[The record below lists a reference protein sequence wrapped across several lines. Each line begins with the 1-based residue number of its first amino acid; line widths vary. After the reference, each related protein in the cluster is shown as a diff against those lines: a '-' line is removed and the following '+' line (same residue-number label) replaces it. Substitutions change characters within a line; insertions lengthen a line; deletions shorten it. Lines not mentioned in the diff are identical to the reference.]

1 MVLSLHSFKF
11 INKTP
16 TFGKSFVCIDDKN
29 IENILFK
36 IKNKNYYTYGLNKKS
51 NFQILNII
59 ECNED
64 YIETKQE
71 TIILIVQKI
80 EDVNNK
86 NEIKPVDNIDET
98 VDNDFKYARENLY
111 NIIERGYD
119 ALNTLVDVA
128 NQSQHPRAFEVVGQ
142 LVKTLSDTNKD
153 LLELQKK
160 VKVIKKDIPDQPQNV
175 TNELF
180 VGIQ

>member
-1 MVLSLHSFKF
+1 MSTKF
-11 INKTP
+11 E
-16 TFGKSFVCIDDKN
+16 KN
-29 IENILFK
+29 M
-36 IKNKNYYTYGLNKKS
+36 
-51 NFQILNII
+51 
-59 ECNED
+59 ED
-64 YIETKQE
+64 IFDLPE
-71 TIILIVQKI
+71 KI

-111 NIIERGYD
+111 NIIERGSD

-175 TNELF
+175 TNALF
-180 VGIQ
+180 VGNTSELQKMINKRNNE

>member
-1 MVLSLHSFKF
+1 MSTKF
-11 INKTP
+11 E
-16 TFGKSFVCIDDKN
+16 KN
-29 IENILFK
+29 M
-36 IKNKNYYTYGLNKKS
+36 
-51 NFQILNII
+51 
-59 ECNED
+59 ED
-64 YIETKQE
+64 IFNLPE
-71 TIILIVQKI
+71 KI

-111 NIIERGYD
+111 NIIERGSE

-175 TNELF
+175 TNALF
-180 VGIQ
+180 VGNTSELQKMINKRNNE

>member
-1 MVLSLHSFKF
+1 MTTKF
-11 INKTP
+11 E
-16 TFGKSFVCIDDKN
+16 KN
-29 IENILFK
+29 M
-36 IKNKNYYTYGLNKKS
+36 
-51 NFQILNII
+51 
-59 ECNED
+59 ED
-64 YIETKQE
+64 IFELPE
-71 TIILIVQKI
+71 KI
-80 EDVNNK
+80 EQTK
-86 NEIKPVDNIDET
+86 ELKPVDNLDET

-111 NIIERGYD
+111 NIIERGSD

-175 TNELF
+175 TNALF
-180 VGIQ
+180 VGNTSELQKMINKRNNE

>member
-1 MVLSLHSFKF
+1 MSTKF
-11 INKTP
+11 E
-16 TFGKSFVCIDDKN
+16 KN
-29 IENILFK
+29 M
-36 IKNKNYYTYGLNKKS
+36 
-51 NFQILNII
+51 
-59 ECNED
+59 ED
-64 YIETKQE
+64 IFNLPE
-71 TIILIVQKI
+71 KI

-86 NEIKPVDNIDET
+86 NEIKPVDNVDET

-111 NIIERGYD
+111 NIIERGSD

-175 TNELF
+175 TNALF
-180 VGIQ
+180 VGNTSELQKMINKRNNE

>member
-1 MVLSLHSFKF
+1 MSTKF
-11 INKTP
+11 E
-16 TFGKSFVCIDDKN
+16 KN
-29 IENILFK
+29 M
-36 IKNKNYYTYGLNKKS
+36 
-51 NFQILNII
+51 
-59 ECNED
+59 ED
-64 YIETKQE
+64 IFNLPE
-71 TIILIVQKI
+71 KI

-111 NIIERGYD
+111 NIIERGSD

-175 TNELF
+175 TNALF
-180 VGIQ
+180 VGNTSELQKMINKRNNE

>member
-1 MVLSLHSFKF
+1 MSTKF
-11 INKTP
+11 E
-16 TFGKSFVCIDDKN
+16 KN
-29 IENILFK
+29 M
-36 IKNKNYYTYGLNKKS
+36 
-51 NFQILNII
+51 
-59 ECNED
+59 ED
-64 YIETKQE
+64 IFNLPE
-71 TIILIVQKI
+71 KI

-111 NIIERGYD
+111 NIIERGSD

-175 TNELF
+175 TNSLF
-180 VGIQ
+180 VGNTSELQKMINKRNNE

>member
-1 MVLSLHSFKF
+1 MSTKF
-11 INKTP
+11 E
-16 TFGKSFVCIDDKN
+16 KN
-29 IENILFK
+29 M
-36 IKNKNYYTYGLNKKS
+36 
-51 NFQILNII
+51 
-59 ECNED
+59 ED
-64 YIETKQE
+64 IFNLPE
-71 TIILIVQKI
+71 KI

-111 NIIERGYD
+111 NIIERGSN

-142 LVKTLSDTNKD
+142 LVKTLSYTNKD

-175 TNELF
+175 TNALF
-180 VGIQ
+180 VGNTSELQKMINKRNNE

>member
-1 MVLSLHSFKF
+1 MSTKF
-11 INKTP
+11 E
-16 TFGKSFVCIDDKN
+16 KN
-29 IENILFK
+29 M
-36 IKNKNYYTYGLNKKS
+36 
-51 NFQILNII
+51 
-59 ECNED
+59 ED
-64 YIETKQE
+64 IFNLPE
-71 TIILIVQKI
+71 KI

-86 NEIKPVDNIDET
+86 NKIKPVDNIDET

-111 NIIERGYD
+111 NIIERGSD

-175 TNELF
+175 TNALF
-180 VGIQ
+180 VGNTSELQKMINKRNNE

>member
-1 MVLSLHSFKF
+1 MSTKF
-11 INKTP
+11 E
-16 TFGKSFVCIDDKN
+16 KN
-29 IENILFK
+29 M
-36 IKNKNYYTYGLNKKS
+36 
-51 NFQILNII
+51 
-59 ECNED
+59 ED
-64 YIETKQE
+64 IFNLPE
-71 TIILIVQKI
+71 KI

-86 NEIKPVDNIDET
+86 NEIKPVDNLDET

-111 NIIERGYD
+111 NIIERGSD

-175 TNELF
+175 TNALF
-180 VGIQ
+180 VGNTSELQKMINKRNNE

>member
-1 MVLSLHSFKF
+1 MSIKF
-11 INKTP
+11 E
-16 TFGKSFVCIDDKN
+16 KN
-29 IENILFK
+29 M
-36 IKNKNYYTYGLNKKS
+36 
-51 NFQILNII
+51 
-59 ECNED
+59 ED
-64 YIETKQE
+64 IFNLPE
-71 TIILIVQKI
+71 KI

-111 NIIERGYD
+111 NIIERGSD

-175 TNELF
+175 TNALF
-180 VGIQ
+180 VGNTSELQKMINKRNNE

>member
-1 MVLSLHSFKF
+1 MSTKF
-11 INKTP
+11 E
-16 TFGKSFVCIDDKN
+16 KN
-29 IENILFK
+29 M
-36 IKNKNYYTYGLNKKS
+36 
-51 NFQILNII
+51 
-59 ECNED
+59 ED
-64 YIETKQE
+64 VFELPE
-71 TIILIVQKI
+71 KI
-80 EDVNNK
+80 EQTK
-86 NEIKPVDNIDET
+86 ELKPVDNLDET

-111 NIIERGYD
+111 NIIERGSD

-175 TNELF
+175 TNALF
-180 VGIQ
+180 VGNTSELQKMINKRNNE

>member
-1 MVLSLHSFKF
+1 MSTKF
-11 INKTP
+11 E
-16 TFGKSFVCIDDKN
+16 KN
-29 IENILFK
+29 M
-36 IKNKNYYTYGLNKKS
+36 
-51 NFQILNII
+51 
-59 ECNED
+59 ED
-64 YIETKQE
+64 IFNLPE
-71 TIILIVQKI
+71 KI

-111 NIIERGYD
+111 NIIERGSD

-142 LVKTLSDTNKD
+142 LVKTLSDTNED

-175 TNELF
+175 TNALF
-180 VGIQ
+180 VGNTSELQKMINKRNNE

>member
-1 MVLSLHSFKF
+1 MSTKF
-11 INKTP
+11 E
-16 TFGKSFVCIDDKN
+16 KN
-29 IENILFK
+29 M
-36 IKNKNYYTYGLNKKS
+36 
-51 NFQILNII
+51 
-59 ECNED
+59 ED
-64 YIETKQE
+64 IFELPE
-71 TIILIVQKI
+71 KI
-80 EDVNNK
+80 EQTK
-86 NEIKPVDNIDET
+86 ELKPVDNIDET

-111 NIIERGYD
+111 NIIERGSD

-175 TNELF
+175 TNALF
-180 VGIQ
+180 VGNTSELQKMINKRNNE